1 MSMMDPKAY
10 FIKQDLEEATKL
22 LERTYNL
29 LDNVHC
35 YDTAVYEDIGAFLY
49 GQDCEEVE

>member
-22 LERTYNL
+22 LERALNL

-35 YDTAVYEDIGAFLY
+35 YDTYVYEDIAAFLY
-49 GQDCEEVE
+49 GRDCEEAE